1 MLYSYSVCCVK
12 HKRAADLYAAKAPTA
27 PPRRGSQLCANPKAF
42 GQPKDLVKQVCVEV
56 CSATPSLSPCRY
68 SAGRSSCRRPMRS
81 RLPRLNRFSWEIDSL
96 NLSPLL
102 LLDISWLPPLT
113 PPFPLRFTPHSHR
126 PATLIATSPHP
137 SYSPST
143 S

>member
-27 PPRRGSQLCANPKAF
+27 PPRRVSQLCANPKAF

-81 RLPRLNRFSWEIDSL
+81 RLPRLNRFSWEIDAL
-96 NLSPLL
+96 KLSPLL
-102 LLDISWLPPLT
+102 VLLISCRPHLPPT
-113 PPFPLRFTPHSHR
+113 FPLPITPHPNR
-126 PATLIATSPHP
+126 PVIPP
-137 SYSPST
+137 SA
-143 S
+143 